1 MHGEQNNL
9 YESMREAIEDGC
21 GSGGRE
27 GHLKLSHFDFGSYSL
42 HMDVVFEGAKNPH
55 YKYQFLYQRSLN
67 GPLYYVHLAS
77 TELDPRLPLELL

>member
-21 GSGGRE
+21 GSGGRG
-27 GHLKLSHFDFGSYSL
+27 GHFNFGSYSL

-55 YKYQFLYQRSLN
+55 YKYQFLHQRSLN

>member
-27 GHLKLSHFDFGSYSL
+27 GHFNFGSYSL
-42 HMDVVFEGAKNPH
+42 HMDVVLEGAKKKNP
-55 YKYQFLYQRSLN
+55 L
-67 GPLYYVHLAS
+67 
-77 TELDPRLPLELL
+77 